1 MLKNVNVKLLLAML
15 LMPLLL
21 GSACAPQKPD
31 SAQPS
36 LQGRAPV
43 PALPQ
48 EARQPTPPSV
58 CSPTCSE
65 GLTRLRTELLDSLTR
80 AVGPDST
87 ANGSTTR

>member
-1 MLKNVNVKLLLAML
+1 MKNVNVKLLLAML

-21 GSACAPQKPD
+21 GAACAPQKPD

-36 LQGRAPV
+36 QQGRAPV

-65 GLTRLRTELLDSLTR
+65 GLTRLRTQLLDSLTG
-80 AVGPDST
+80 AAAPGSP
-87 ANGSTTR
+87 ANASTTR